1 MAVRLKDVQLVQ
13 IGGIKMSLDLL
24 FVDNAAGKGELS
36 YLKRGN
42 VIFSHHDVGLPLK
55 TYLTIVNLLFHCTLS
70 QEPIN
75 VARFLLPKAKKEKR
89 VRRGRKLCGK
99 I

>member
-36 YLKRGN
+36 YLEKRGN
-42 VIFSHHDVGLPLK
+42 VIFHTMMLDFV
-55 TYLTIVNLLFHCTLS
+55 
-70 QEPIN
+70 
-75 VARFLLPKAKKEKR
+75 
-89 VRRGRKLCGK
+89 
-99 I
+99 